1 MTARAAINA
10 YAAFFEGLSPESLH
24 RLDELCAPNVRFRD
38 PFNDVSGVA
47 RFRAVLAKMFRDV
60 GDPRF
65 AVTDKAFSG
74 RTCYLRWTFTFRSR
88 GSREERTRIEGVSEV
103 HLDAAGKV
111 TAHIDH
117 WDAGAQ
123 IYERVPLLGAV
134 VRMVRRRLSAA
145 T

>member
-1 MTARAAINA
+1 MTARAAMDA
-10 YAAFFEGLSPESLH
+10 YAAFFESLSPESLH
-24 RLDELCAPNVRFRD
+24 RLDELCAPEVRFRD

-60 GDPRF
+60 ADPRF
-65 AVTDKAFSG
+65 EVTDKAFSG
-74 RTCYLRWTFTFRSR
+74 RTCYLRWTFTFRGI
-88 GSREERTRIEGVSEV
+88 GSNTELQRIDGVSEI
-103 HLDAAGKV
+103 HLDSAGKV
-111 TAHIDH
+111 IAHLDH

-123 IYERVPLLGAV
+123 IYERIPVLGAV